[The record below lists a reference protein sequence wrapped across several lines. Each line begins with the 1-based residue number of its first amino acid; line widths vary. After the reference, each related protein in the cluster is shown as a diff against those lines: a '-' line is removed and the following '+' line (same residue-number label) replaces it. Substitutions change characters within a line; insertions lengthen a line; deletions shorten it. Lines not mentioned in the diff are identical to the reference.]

1 MCYTFSS
8 DAEELYQAG
17 LQESMDATMLI
28 EELNGLVGAIQSR
41 LLGSS
46 RN

>member
-1 MCYTFSS
+1 MCYTFSN
-8 DAEELYQAG
+8 DAEELYQAD

-28 EELNGLVGAIQSR
+28 KELNGLVGAIQSR